1 MLLRYYCK
9 MFFQIF
15 ELIFESERLVAD
27 MAKILL
33 CNNILQQQVTYFK

>member
-27 MAKILL
+27 MPKILL